1 MKLVGMGRVAA
12 VAGALVLVAAG
23 SADARVKR
31 EGQWPDADKTV
42 TLDLDGVPRRDALR
56 KLADAAGWSLVVHAP
71 AGDPVDVHV
80 KGQPASKVMEI
91 LLDDGDYTAKRD
103 GTLVSIERT
112 GSSEGEGAPPP
123 PGAASSA
130 GRPAPPALVVGVVPP
145 PPPVPPVPPLASVPG
160 VRPAPPSPPAAPA
173 ASPTVPDMKIRIGMP
188 SSEIEEPHKR
198 GSDRTVMGGDVTV
211 AKGEVVRDLTV
222 FGGDVDIAGEATG
235 DVTVFGGEVKL
246 REGGHVKGDA
256 TVFGGT
262 LALANGAR
270 VDGDVSCV
278 GGELER
284 DPGAVVGGEVT
295 VKGGAERATEGKK
308 EEHRGFLRR
317 TGESLLDGVRF
328 AAVLFVIGTMLLA
341 LAGRRMD
348 QLRVEAAAR
357 PMRSIALGMLG
368 TFLGI
373 LLIIALCITVIGSPI
388 AAVVAIVGGF
398 GVLAAMCAVLSVVGE
413 GLVRHRTENPYV
425 HLAVGCGL
433 FVLLSAIPWVGHVV
447 VAVVVVAGV
456 GVLVATRGAGYF
468 VKKNGNGGGA
478 GYRAPDAV

>member
-1 MKLVGMGRVAA
+1 MKSFAWGRVAA
-12 VAGALVLVAAG
+12 VAGALVMLAAG
-23 SADARVKR
+23 TADAHVTRQ
-31 EGQWPDADKTV
+31 GAWPDADKAV

-112 GSSEGEGAPPP
+112 A
-123 PGAASSA
+123 PGAAGATGATSA
-130 GRPAPPALVVGVVPP
+130 TGQAPTPSGIAPPAPPVPAAA
-145 PPPVPPVPPLASVPG
+145 PVPPTPPRPPAP
-160 VRPAPPSPPAAPA
+160 PAPPSPSAK
-173 ASPTVPDMKIRIGMP
+173 DLKIQIGGP

-198 GSDRTVMGGDVTV
+198 GTDRTVMGGNVNV

-222 FGGDVDIAGEATG
+222 FGGNVDISGDATG
-235 DVTVFGGEVKL
+235 DVTVFGGEVKVH
-246 REGGHVKGDA
+246 EGGHVKGDA
-256 TVFGGT
+256 TVFGGE
-262 LALANGAR
+262 LSLANGSK

-278 GGELER
+278 GGSLDR
-284 DPGAVVGGEVT
+284 DPGAQVGGDVS
-295 VKGGAERATEGKK
+295 VKDGAES
-308 EEHRGFLRR
+308 EHEDGDKPAPRVGFLRH
-317 TGESLLDGVRF
+317 TASSLLDGVRG

-341 LAGRRMD
+341 LAGRRME
-348 QLRVEAAAR
+348 QLRVEVAAR

-368 TFLGI
+368 SFLGL

-388 AAVVAIVGGF
+388 AVVVAIVGAF

-433 FVLLSAIPWVGHVV
+433 FVLLSAIPWVGGIV
-447 VAVVVVAGV
+447 VALVMVAGV

-468 VKKNGNGGGA
+468 VKKNGGGTP
-478 GYRAPDAV
+478 YRTPDTI